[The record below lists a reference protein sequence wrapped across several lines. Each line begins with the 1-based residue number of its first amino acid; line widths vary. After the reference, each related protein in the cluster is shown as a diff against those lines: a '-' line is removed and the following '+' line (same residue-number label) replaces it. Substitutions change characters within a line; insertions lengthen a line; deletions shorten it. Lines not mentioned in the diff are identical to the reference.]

1 MWIAKWKKL
10 ILLVQAKIF
19 CYVLVV
25 KNNRGWGLSSVQ
37 CNCEAFSPFSQL
49 NDLKIYAFDYF
60 QYYTDDKNRVK

>member
-1 MWIAKWKKL
+1 M
-10 ILLVQAKIF
+10 QAKIF

-37 CNCEAFSPFSQL
+37 CNFEAFSPFSQL